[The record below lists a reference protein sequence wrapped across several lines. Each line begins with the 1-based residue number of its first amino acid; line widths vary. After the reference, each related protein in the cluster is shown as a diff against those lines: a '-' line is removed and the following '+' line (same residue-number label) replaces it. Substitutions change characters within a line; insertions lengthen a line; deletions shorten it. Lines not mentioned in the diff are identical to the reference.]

1 MGSKNRFSGSVK
13 KKFYYLCGSIIINNY
28 TFRGNIQNS
37 KHYILYFEIYS
48 RGYTF
53 YHYNK
58 NYHYRRI
65 TTQKRVSKSTK

>member
-37 KHYILYFEIYS
+37 KHYILKFTAEDTRFI
-48 RGYTF
+48 
-53 YHYNK
+53 
-58 NYHYRRI
+58 I
-65 TTQKRVSKSTK
+65 TIKIIIIAGLPLKSVY